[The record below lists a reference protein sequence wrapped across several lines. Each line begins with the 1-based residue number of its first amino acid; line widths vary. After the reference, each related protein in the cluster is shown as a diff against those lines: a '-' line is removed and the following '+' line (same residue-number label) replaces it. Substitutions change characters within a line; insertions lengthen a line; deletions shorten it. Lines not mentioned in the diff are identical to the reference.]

1 VTAVSQPSRLEFAQR
16 LRRLRAA
23 KGLTQR
29 QLAGTGLSVSY
40 VSLLEAGRRTP
51 TPETVELLAT
61 SLDCTPAELLGETD
75 SLPGRPSALNIR
87 FGQLALATGSLDQ
100 ARQHFEV
107 ALAAPDL
114 DPLMRTEA
122 VIGQARVLEAQGRL
136 REAAETYEGLVQ
148 EAMNSPR
155 YVASLSVVINW
166 CRCLYELGEL
176 GRVVEVGTGAMQ
188 ELDRLQAW
196 QSETAVQLL
205 ATVAAAHFE
214 LGEVP
219 QAERLLR
226 EGLRRAEEIRSPKA
240 RASVLWNASHLAS
253 EEGRHREALE
263 LAEEALAY
271 FRHETDRRA
280 TARLLSQYGYLLLR
294 QDPPRVAD
302 AVDTLNEALE
312 ILRHVGYGY
321 ERGYVL
327 TELSR
332 AHLLQDRSDRAVEL
346 AEEALAELGP
356 EAALERARAD
366 TALAAALA
374 AQGAPERAAEV
385 FDQAASTLAGLR
397 ASRHA
402 ARAWVEL
409 GNVLDQAGDQAGA
422 VRAFRQAAA
431 SVNLLT
437 PVDPPGVAPAR
448 WRRGDPAARASYRSG

>member
-1 VTAVSQPSRLEFAQR
+1 MTTLSHPSRPEFAQR

-29 QLAGTGLSVSY
+29 QLAGTELSVSY

-51 TPETVELLAT
+51 TPETVQVLAA
-61 SLDCTPAELLGETD
+61 SLGCTPAELIGDQD
-75 SLPGRPSALNIR
+75 SLPARPPTLNLR
-87 FGQLALATGSLDQ
+87 FGQLALAAGSLDQ
-100 ARQHFEV
+100 AQQHFEV
-107 ALAAPDL
+107 ALATPEL
-114 DPLMRTEA
+114 DPLVRTEA

-136 REAAETYEGLVQ
+136 REAADAYEGLVQ

-155 YVASLSVVINW
+155 YVASLSVVIHW

-188 ELDRLQAW
+188 ELDRLRAW
-196 QSETAVQLL
+196 QSDAAVQLL

-271 FRHETDRRA
+271 FRHETDQRA

-302 AVDTLNEALE
+302 AVDTLDEALAV
-312 ILRHVGYGY
+312 LRHVGYGY

-332 AHLLQDRSDRAVEL
+332 AHLLQGRSEQAVEL
-346 AEEALAELGP
+346 AEEALTELGP

-366 TALAAALA
+366 TVLAAALA

-385 FDQAASTLAGLR
+385 FDRAASTLAELR

-431 SVNLLT
+431 SVNLLAA
-437 PVDPPGVAPAR
+437 VEPASTAVQV
-448 WRRGDPAARASYRSG
+448 RR

>member
-1 VTAVSQPSRLEFAQR
+1 VSQPSRPEFAQR
-16 LRRLRAA
+16 LRQLRAA

-29 QLAGTGLSVSY
+29 QLAGSELSVSY
-40 VSLLEAGRRTP
+40 VSLLEAGRRSP

-61 SLDCTPAELLGETD
+61 ALGCTSAELLGETD
-75 SLPGRPSALNIR
+75 SPSARPPALNIR
-87 FGQLALATGSLDQ
+87 FGQLALEAGGLDT
-100 ARQHFEV
+100 AREHFEV
-107 ALAAPDL
+107 ALTTPNL
-114 DPLMRTEA
+114 DPLVRTEA

-136 REAAETYEGLVQ
+136 REAADAYEGLVQ
-148 EAMNSPR
+148 EAIDSPR
-155 YVASLSVVINW
+155 YVASLSVVIHW

-196 QSETAVQLL
+196 QSDTAVQLL

-226 EGLRRAEEIRSPKA
+226 EGLRRAEAIRSPKA

-302 AVDTLNEALE
+302 AVDTLDEALV

-332 AHLLQDRSDRAVEL
+332 AHLLQGRSEQAVEL
-346 AEEALAELGP
+346 AEEALTELGP

-366 TALAAALA
+366 TVLAAALA
-374 AQGAPERAAEV
+374 AQGAPERAAGV
-385 FDQAASTLAGLR
+385 FDRAASTLGELR

-431 SVNLLT
+431 SVNLLAT
-437 PVDPPGVAPAR
+437 VDPPGVAGTPAR
-448 WRRGDPAARASYRSG
+448 RRQGDPAARSTASG

>member
-1 VTAVSQPSRLEFAQR
+1 MR

-29 QLAGTGLSVSY
+29 QLAGTDLSVSY

-51 TPETVELLAT
+51 TPETVSALAA
-61 SLDCTPAELLGETD
+61 SLGCTPAELLGEAD
-75 SLPGRPSALNIR
+75 SPPARPATLNIR
-87 FGQLALATGSLDQ
+87 FGQLALEAGSLDQ
-100 ARQHFEV
+100 AQQHFEV
-107 ALAAPDL
+107 ALATPDL

-122 VIGQARVLEAQGRL
+122 VIGAARVLEGQGRL
-136 REAAETYEGLVQ
+136 REAADAYEGLVQ
-148 EAMNSPR
+148 EAMDSPR
-155 YVASLSVVINW
+155 YVASLSVIINW

-196 QSETAVQLL
+196 RSDTAVQLL

-214 LGEVP
+214 LGQVP

-226 EGLRRAEEIRSPKA
+226 EGLVRAEEIRSPKA

-271 FRHETDRRA
+271 FRHEADRRA
-280 TARLLSQYGYLLLR
+280 AARLLSQYGYLLLR

-302 AVDTLNEALE
+302 AIDTLHEALE
-312 ILRHVGYGY
+312 ILREAGYGY

-332 AHLLQDRSDRAVEL
+332 ANLLQDQPDRAAEL
-346 AEEALAELGP
+346 AEQAVAELGP
-356 EAALERARAD
+356 QAALERARAQ
-366 TALAAALA
+366 TAHAAALA
-374 AQGAPERAAEV
+374 ALGRTEQSAAL
-385 FDQAASTLAGLR
+385 FDQAAGALEQLH

-409 GNVLDQAGDQAGA
+409 GNMLDQAGDPAAA
-422 VRAFRQAAA
+422 VRAFRQAAT
-431 SVNLLT
+431 SLNLLA
-437 PVDPPGVAPAR
+437 APSASQV
-448 WRRGDPAARASYRSG
+448 PAAGPT